1 MDGKVKIIEKINS
14 FNDFLTQKEG
24 IVALLAIIATIL
36 AAFFGASL
44 GTSGSFDLWKAQQIN
59 EKQNVAKALSI
70 EITSMKNQIDF
81 SADLFRQDL
90 VPRRLT
96 PVFQS
101 QPFYSDRGL
110 YYSFQKEIAT
120 FNPKLSQSL
129 FIFYDDLNRAEYYR
143 NIVNEQS
150 KIVVNHPEY
159 TTRSI
164 NTIQEIQDMETSTF
178 VNRWASP
185 NNPRWESNVRYV
197 KMVIWEGYD
206 PNLTIDENNGISRG
220 RLANLEMKHSIV
232 NASEMI
238 PGILDQ
244 LSDIKNL

>member
-1 MDGKVKIIEKINS
+1 MRIKDKIINRINALD
-14 FNDFLTQKEG
+14 DFLNKKKG
-24 IVALLAIIATIL
+24 IIALFAIIATIL
-36 AAFFGASL
+36 AAYCGASW

-81 SADLFRQDL
+81 SADMYKQDL

-96 PVFQS
+96 PVFYS
-101 QPFYSDRGL
+101 QPIYTEKGL

-129 FIFYDDLNRAEYYR
+129 YIFYDDLNRAEYYR
-143 NIVNEQS
+143 NIVNEKS
-150 KIVVNHPEY
+150 RIIATHPEY
-159 TTRSI
+159 STRTLNSG
-164 NTIQEIQDMETSTF
+164 QEIQDMETSTF

-185 NNPRWESNVRYV
+185 NNPRWESDVRYA
-197 KMVIWEGYD
+197 KIVIWEGYD
-206 PNLTIDENNGISRG
+206 PNLTVDENEAIAQG

-232 NASEMI
+232 NASQMI

-244 LSDIKNL
+244 LNDVDKL